1 MSKKMYYTIVDYLSL
16 YPNYILTLQSSTG
29 EVRYWCIDDVHAEE
43 QILDKYRVRD
53 YVGVVLTELPR
64 SGSWIEKEDIRF
76 L

>member
-1 MSKKMYYTIVDYLSL
+1 MSKNMYYTIVDYLSL
-16 YPNYILTLQSSTG
+16 YPNYVLTLQPSAG

-43 QILDKYRVRD
+43 QILDKYRARD